1 MDKENKLFLV
11 DVKRHDFYVVAKS
24 FDNAVEVL
32 KKKFAEADYGYLS
45 DDDVES
51 VEVLAVERYFPEGKQ
66 TFCGEKSNLV
76 IGDLGAD

>member
-24 FDNAVEVL
+24 I
-32 KKKFAEADYGYLS
+32 
-45 DDDVES
+45 
-51 VEVLAVERYFPEGKQ
+51 EVLAVEHYFPEGKQ

-76 IGDLGAD
+76 IGELN